1 MKQSTVSNILKDAA
15 KTPAPG
21 SLQQRPKSK
30 KDKLVILLSKPKG
43 ARISSL
49 CKTLGWQNHT
59 MRAAISGLRS
69 KGFVIAT
76 SKSAKDDVTIYKVAN
91 KPAEGIQT

>member
-1 MKQSTVSNILKDAA
+1 MKQSTVSNIHKDTARA
-15 KTPAPG
+15 PASG
-21 SLQQRPKSK
+21 SLRQQPKSK

-43 ARISSL
+43 ARISLL
-49 CKTLGWQNHT
+49 CKTLGWQNQT
-59 MRAAISGLRS
+59 VRAAISGLRS

-76 SKSAKDDVTIYKVAN
+76 SKLAKDGVTIYKIAN